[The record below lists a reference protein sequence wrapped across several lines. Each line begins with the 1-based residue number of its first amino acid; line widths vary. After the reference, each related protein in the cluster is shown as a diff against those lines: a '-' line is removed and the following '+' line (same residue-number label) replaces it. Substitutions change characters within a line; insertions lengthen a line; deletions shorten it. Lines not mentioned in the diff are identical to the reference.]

1 MAQDELRKKIVEF
14 FGTYQYSNLITI
26 DENGIP
32 KGRMMEN
39 LPLKEDLV
47 FYFAT
52 GAQSNKLKEI
62 KKNPSASVFV
72 YRPADHS
79 SINALGKAEI
89 VTDDAT
95 RRRTGKT
102 SGPHTG
108 RPGPRTPLTCL
119 SGSSRKKW
127 SCSITQLISRKPL
140 NYKLCGTA
148 CLARGRLFVF
158 ERGAWDPAAEYL

>member
-1 MAQDELRKKIVEF
+1 MAQEGLRKQIVEF
-14 FGTYQYSNLITI
+14 VGTYQYSNLITI

-79 SINALGKAEI
+79 SVSALGKAEI

-95 RRRTGKT
+95 RKQYWKDKWTAYWKTGPT
-102 SGPHTG
+102 
-108 RPGPRTPLTCL
+108 
-119 SGSSRKKW
+119 
-127 SCSITQLISRKPL
+127 
-140 NYKLCGTA
+140 
-148 CLARGRLFVF
+148 
-158 ERGAWDPAAEYL
+158 DPAYVLIRIVPKKVVLLDYATHKQEAIEL

>member
-1 MAQDELRKKIVEF
+1 MAQEGLRKQIVEF
-14 FGTYQYSNLITI
+14 VGTYQYSNLITI

-79 SINALGKAEI
+79 SVSALGKAEI

-95 RRRTGKT
+95 RKQYWKEKWTAYWKTGPT
-102 SGPHTG
+102 
-108 RPGPRTPLTCL
+108 
-119 SGSSRKKW
+119 
-127 SCSITQLISRKPL
+127 
-140 NYKLCGTA
+140 
-148 CLARGRLFVF
+148 
-158 ERGAWDPAAEYL
+158 DPAYVLIRIVPKKVVLLDYVTHKQEAIEL

>member
-1 MAQDELRKKIVEF
+1 MEF
-14 FGTYQYSNLITI
+14 VGTYQYSNLITI

-72 YRPADHS
+72 YRPTDHS
-79 SINALGKAEI
+79 SVSALGKAEI
-89 VTDDAT
+89 VTDDAIRKQYWKEKWT
-95 RRRTGKT
+95 AYWKTGPT
-102 SGPHTG
+102 
-108 RPGPRTPLTCL
+108 
-119 SGSSRKKW
+119 
-127 SCSITQLISRKPL
+127 
-140 NYKLCGTA
+140 
-148 CLARGRLFVF
+148 
-158 ERGAWDPAAEYL
+158 DPAYVLIRIVPKKVVLLDYATHKQEAIEL

>member
-1 MAQDELRKKIVEF
+1 MAQEGLRKQIVEF
-14 FGTYQYSNLITI
+14 VGTYQYSNLITI

-79 SINALGKAEI
+79 SVSALGKAEI
-89 VTDDAT
+89 VIDDVT
-95 RRRTGKT
+95 RKQYWKEKWTAYWKTGPT
-102 SGPHTG
+102 
-108 RPGPRTPLTCL
+108 
-119 SGSSRKKW
+119 
-127 SCSITQLISRKPL
+127 
-140 NYKLCGTA
+140 
-148 CLARGRLFVF
+148 
-158 ERGAWDPAAEYL
+158 DPAYVLIRIVPKKVVLLDYATHKQEAIEL

>member
-1 MAQDELRKKIVEF
+1 MAQEGLRKQIVEF
-14 FGTYQYSNLITI
+14 VGTYQYSNLITI

-39 LPLKEDLV
+39 LPYKEDLA

-62 KKNPSASVFV
+62 RKNPSASVFV

-79 SINALGKAEI
+79 SVSALGKAEI

-95 RRRTGKT
+95 RKQYWKEKWTAYWKTGPT
-102 SGPHTG
+102 
-108 RPGPRTPLTCL
+108 
-119 SGSSRKKW
+119 
-127 SCSITQLISRKPL
+127 
-140 NYKLCGTA
+140 
-148 CLARGRLFVF
+148 
-158 ERGAWDPAAEYL
+158 DPAYVLIRIVPKKVVLLDYAAHKQEAIEL

>member
-1 MAQDELRKKIVEF
+1 MAQEGLRKQIVEF
-14 FGTYQYSNLITI
+14 VGTYQYSNLITI

-79 SINALGKAEI
+79 SVSALGKAEI

-95 RRRTGKT
+95 RKQYWKDKWTAYWKTGPT
-102 SGPHTG
+102 
-108 RPGPRTPLTCL
+108 
-119 SGSSRKKW
+119 
-127 SCSITQLISRKPL
+127 
-140 NYKLCGTA
+140 
-148 CLARGRLFVF
+148 
-158 ERGAWDPAAEYL
+158 DPAYVLIRIVPKKVVLLDYVTHKQEAIEL

>member
-1 MAQDELRKKIVEF
+1 MAQEGLRKQIVEF
-14 FGTYQYSNLITI
+14 VGTYQYSNLITI

-79 SINALGKAEI
+79 SVSALGKAEI

-95 RRRTGKT
+95 RKQYWKEKWTAYWKTGPT
-102 SGPHTG
+102 
-108 RPGPRTPLTCL
+108 
-119 SGSSRKKW
+119 
-127 SCSITQLISRKPL
+127 
-140 NYKLCGTA
+140 
-148 CLARGRLFVF
+148 
-158 ERGAWDPAAEYL
+158 DPAYVLIRIVPKKVVLLDYATHKQEAIEL

>member
-14 FGTYQYSNLITI
+14 FATYQYSNLITI
-26 DENGIP
+26 NEDGIP

-62 KKNPSASVFV
+62 RKNPSASVFL

-79 SINALGKAEI
+79 SISALGKAEI
-89 VTDDAT
+89 VTDEAT
-95 RRRTGKT
+95 RKQYWKDKWTAYWKTGPT
-102 SGPHTG
+102 
-108 RPGPRTPLTCL
+108 
-119 SGSSRKKW
+119 
-127 SCSITQLISRKPL
+127 
-140 NYKLCGTA
+140 
-148 CLARGRLFVF
+148 
-158 ERGAWDPAAEYL
+158 DPAYVLIRIVPKKVVLLDYATHKQEAIEL

>member
-1 MAQDELRKKIVEF
+1 
-14 FGTYQYSNLITI
+14 
-26 DENGIP
+26 
-32 KGRMMEN
+32 MMEN

-79 SINALGKAEI
+79 SVSALGKAEI

-95 RRRTGKT
+95 RKQYWKEKWTAYWKTGPT
-102 SGPHTG
+102 
-108 RPGPRTPLTCL
+108 
-119 SGSSRKKW
+119 
-127 SCSITQLISRKPL
+127 
-140 NYKLCGTA
+140 
-148 CLARGRLFVF
+148 
-158 ERGAWDPAAEYL
+158 DPAYVLIRIVPKKVVLLDYATHKQEAIEL

>member
-1 MAQDELRKKIVEF
+1 MAQEGLRKQIVEF
-14 FGTYQYSNLITI
+14 VGTYQYSNLITI

-79 SINALGKAEI
+79 SISALGKAEI

-95 RRRTGKT
+95 RKQYWKDKWTAYWKTGPT
-102 SGPHTG
+102 
-108 RPGPRTPLTCL
+108 
-119 SGSSRKKW
+119 
-127 SCSITQLISRKPL
+127 
-140 NYKLCGTA
+140 
-148 CLARGRLFVF
+148 
-158 ERGAWDPAAEYL
+158 DPAYVLIRIVPKKVVLLDYVTHKQEAIEL

>member
-1 MAQDELRKKIVEF
+1 VEF
-14 FGTYQYSNLITI
+14 VGTYQYSNLITI

-79 SINALGKAEI
+79 SVSALGKAEI

-95 RRRTGKT
+95 RKQYWKEKWTAYWKTGPT
-102 SGPHTG
+102 
-108 RPGPRTPLTCL
+108 
-119 SGSSRKKW
+119 
-127 SCSITQLISRKPL
+127 
-140 NYKLCGTA
+140 
-148 CLARGRLFVF
+148 
-158 ERGAWDPAAEYL
+158 DPAYVLIRIVPKKVVLLDYATHKQEAIEL

>member
-1 MAQDELRKKIVEF
+1 MAQEGLRKQIVEF
-14 FGTYQYSNLITI
+14 VGTYQYSNLITI

-79 SINALGKAEI
+79 SVSALGKAEI

-95 RRRTGKT
+95 RKQYWKEKWTAYWKTGPT
-102 SGPHTG
+102 
-108 RPGPRTPLTCL
+108 
-119 SGSSRKKW
+119 
-127 SCSITQLISRKPL
+127 
-140 NYKLCGTA
+140 
-148 CLARGRLFVF
+148 
-158 ERGAWDPAAEYL
+158 DPAYVLIRIVPKKVVLLDYAAHKQEAIEL

>member
-1 MAQDELRKKIVEF
+1 MAQEGLRKQIVEF
-14 FGTYQYSNLITI
+14 VGTYQYSNLITI

-79 SINALGKAEI
+79 SVSALGKAEI
-89 VTDDAT
+89 VIDDAT
-95 RRRTGKT
+95 RKQYWKEKWTAYWKTGPT
-102 SGPHTG
+102 
-108 RPGPRTPLTCL
+108 
-119 SGSSRKKW
+119 
-127 SCSITQLISRKPL
+127 
-140 NYKLCGTA
+140 
-148 CLARGRLFVF
+148 
-158 ERGAWDPAAEYL
+158 DPAYVLIRIVPKKVVLLDYATHKQEAIEL

>member
-52 GAQSNKLKEI
+52 GSQSNKLKEI
-62 KKNPSASVFV
+62 KKNPSASVFL

-79 SINALGKAEI
+79 SISALGKAEI

-95 RRRTGKT
+95 RKQYWKDKWTAYWKTGPT
-102 SGPHTG
+102 
-108 RPGPRTPLTCL
+108 
-119 SGSSRKKW
+119 
-127 SCSITQLISRKPL
+127 
-140 NYKLCGTA
+140 
-148 CLARGRLFVF
+148 
-158 ERGAWDPAAEYL
+158 DPAYVLIRIVPKKVVLLDYATHKQEIIEL

>member
-1 MAQDELRKKIVEF
+1 MAQEGLRKQIVEF
-14 FGTYQYSNLITI
+14 VGTYQYSNLITI

-72 YRPADHS
+72 YRP
-79 SINALGKAEI
+79 EI

-95 RRRTGKT
+95 RKQYWKEKWTAYWKTGPT
-102 SGPHTG
+102 
-108 RPGPRTPLTCL
+108 
-119 SGSSRKKW
+119 
-127 SCSITQLISRKPL
+127 
-140 NYKLCGTA
+140 
-148 CLARGRLFVF
+148 
-158 ERGAWDPAAEYL
+158 DPAYVLIRIVPKKVVLLDYATHKQEAIEL

>member
-39 LPLKEDLV
+39 LSLKEDLV

-62 KKNPSASVFV
+62 RKNPSASVFL
-72 YRPADHS
+72 YRPTDHS

-95 RRRTGKT
+95 RKQYWKDKWTAYWKTGPT
-102 SGPHTG
+102 
-108 RPGPRTPLTCL
+108 
-119 SGSSRKKW
+119 
-127 SCSITQLISRKPL
+127 
-140 NYKLCGTA
+140 
-148 CLARGRLFVF
+148 
-158 ERGAWDPAAEYL
+158 DPAYVLIRIVPKKVVLLDYATHKQEAIEL